1 METVRPSPIVRSHG
15 GAAVVMVQASPEAE
29 AICNKSSLG
38 VVDLL
43 RPYSFVDE
51 KFQLTTVGEPY
62 QLKGFALRFVHT
74 SEFTELAADAA
85 DAHLQRLLS
94 SYDCAAE
101 LAETEKLDLPL
112 PEGPAPSLPPLRSG
126 STQWITA
133 FREQLAGALRNSE
146 GASLDHP
153 VSCVLVASALQPK
166 VTSVFNALLSHV
178 NLTPVIAEGVAD
190 PGFARSYILLHDASD
205 PSADMGAAQAAL
217 AEASRAFGAA
227 ACHLL
232 TINTRE
238 ANQPLP
244 ADIWTS
250 ARPLHHS
257 PPAGSKREA
266 AGGLP
271 GESPLSEG
279 DVTNLQALIEGPLT
293 KQILGSL
300 QSRVVALSS
309 TVKAARAGL
318 QNKLRSWLG
327 SKSHGH
333 SGPSAVS
340 TGRGEG
346 SVRYVCGSIE
356 AQTRQLADCAYLLGD
371 YSTALT
377 AYRQVS
383 GAAST
388 RTQHLSTHPPS
399 SPLTLLTHAPS
410 HPLTCRPRVSSR
422 EIRPTGTTH
431 VPWR

>member
-1 METVRPSPIVRSHG
+1 
-15 GAAVVMVQASPEAE
+15 MVQASPEAE

-166 VTSVFNALLSHV
+166 VTSVFNALLSHA

-232 TINTRE
+232 TLNTRE

-293 KQILGSL
+293 KQILSSL
-300 QSRVVALSS
+300 QSRYVALAASLSLSLRSPRSRSPHPPHLFLPAASS
-309 TVKAARAGL
+309 PSPPPSRPRAPACRTSYAHGSAASHTGTAAPPLSPPGAVRALCATCAARS
-318 QNKLRSWLG
+318 RRRHDSWPIARTCLG
-327 SKSHGH
+327 
-333 SGPSAVS
+333 
-340 TGRGEG
+340 
-346 SVRYVCGSIE
+346 I
-356 AQTRQLADCAYLLGD
+356 
-371 YSTALT
+371 
-377 AYRQVS
+377 
-383 GAAST
+383 
-388 RTQHLSTHPPS
+388 
-399 SPLTLLTHAPS
+399 
-410 HPLTCRPRVSSR
+410 
-422 EIRPTGTTH
+422 IR
-431 VPWR
+431 RR